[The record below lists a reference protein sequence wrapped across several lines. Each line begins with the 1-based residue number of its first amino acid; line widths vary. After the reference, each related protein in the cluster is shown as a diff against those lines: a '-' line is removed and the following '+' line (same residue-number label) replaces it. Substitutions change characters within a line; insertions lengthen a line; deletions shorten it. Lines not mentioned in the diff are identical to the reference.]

1 VSTNNGY
8 EIRMSFYTNYL
19 LEQNLIVKKSMP
31 IAGIVCSNP
40 RRAER
45 IVSSH
50 LTDANLLKEYH
61 SAWQLDI
68 YIGHYQGKMMFVAAI
83 PVGAAGAA
91 FAIQQFAVAGARYIV
106 RYGSNDDPRLTDK
119 RMDEVIIVDRADNLY
134 GLMQGSGAPPE
145 TWGKILH
152 ASPILINSLSQK
164 AQELQI
170 EIQLAVCHHIED
182 YGAYAFPAFAGKYGE
197 NIMKCISELEAS
209 DSSRLHSRDMET
221 AALFYRALLDNFH
234 AATVLQNVPKFSGF
248 HQTYDNKQGEI
259 AKKIEK
265 KFSDLIFS
273 ALATYIN

>member
-1 VSTNNGY
+1 MSTNNGY

-106 RYGSNDDPRLTDK
+106 RCGSNDDPRLTDK

-145 TWGKILH
+145 TCECEWTPIACPI
-152 ASPILINSLSQK
+152 ASISRICPLVRCMAERMSGSSFTNNS
-164 AQELQI
+164 
-170 EIQLAVCHHIED
+170 
-182 YGAYAFPAFAGKYGE
+182 
-197 NIMKCISELEAS
+197 
-209 DSSRLHSRDMET
+209 R
-221 AALFYRALLDNFH
+221 
-234 AATVLQNVPKFSGF
+234 
-248 HQTYDNKQGEI
+248 
-259 AKKIEK
+259 
-265 KFSDLIFS
+265 
-273 ALATYIN
+273 